1 MIVGIM
7 IVGILTFSRII
18 IYCTGLQTW
27 PANLAALE
35 ANLRREVAN
44 LDPAMIRR
52 AIMEMRSRAHKCIAN
67 NGGHVE
73 N

>member
-1 MIVGIM
+1 MQGY
-7 IVGILTFSRII
+7 TP
-18 IYCTGLQTW
+18 W
-27 PANLAALE
+27 PAILVALE